1 MNYLCSN
8 MQLYGD
14 KEMKA
19 FHQILSQ
26 HSDTLTTLKLISSAE
41 FVFSDVDVEADE
53 GFNCCFFLLSGEYS

>member
-1 MNYLCSN
+1 

-26 HSDTLTTLKLISSAE
+26 HSDTTTTLKLISSAE

-53 GFNCCFFLLSGEYS
+53 GF